1 MARGAERPALNHRS
15 RAVTPHSLFM
25 QSKAVTDLLGLLFL
39 QGIYKQEPLRIVFP
53 RYQHIAIT
61 ASS

>member
-1 MARGAERPALNHRS
+1 
-15 RAVTPHSLFM
+15 M